1 MSMRSVEEELA
12 VDGSY
17 QHISEALSGA
27 EDAEVPGDG
36 HDGDITTEGSP
47 LDLEDKQPADV
58 PAVVRKL
65 LLDGLS
71 QADVA
76 DRFGDVS
83 ATEVGRVARGDRTS
97 GYNCEIPPVTYD
109 KEIDGYRPVD
119 EAGDVDHDALNNRD
133 SAIETPVADDLELV
147 AEEVRRVETVVSGDV
162 DVALD
167 TREGVEISVQY
178 DIGHEL

>member
-1 MSMRSVEEELA
+1 MRSVEEELA
-12 VDGSY
+12 IDDSY

-27 EDAEVPGDG
+27 EDAEVPGDD
-36 HDGDITTEGSP
+36 HDGAITAEGSP
-47 LDLEDKQPADV
+47 LDLEDKQPSDV

-71 QADVA
+71 QRDVA
-76 DRFGDVS
+76 DRFGGVS

-97 GYNCEIPPVTYD
+97 GYNCEIPPITYD
-109 KEIDGYRPVD
+109 KDIDGYRPVD
-119 EAGDVDHDALNNRD
+119 EAVNVDDQGTLDSRDDV
-133 SAIETPVADDLELV
+133 IETPTADDLELV

-167 TREGVEISVQY
+167 TSEGVKISVQY
-178 DIGHEL
+178 GIGHEL